1 MQKARQIKNWA
12 MAICLKI
19 NIDTYIQGFLDLTLD
34 LILDLSVRVLF
45 VM

>member
-1 MQKARQIKNWA
+1 MQKARQITNWA
-12 MAICLKI
+12 MVICLKI
-19 NIDTYIQGFLDLTLD
+19 NIDTYIQGFLYLTLD